1 MNTQYVER
9 ASLTLIGLSARTTN
23 AEEAAGSGRLP
34 QLWQQYLESGQL
46 GGAAVD
52 NPHLVYALYTDY
64 ESDASGAYTVLI
76 GHESSELLQEL
87 PKETAS
93 LPALARVSVPSGSYM
108 EFTTRKGPIWEVTA
122 EAWQDIWSYFNQS
135 EVEQRTYAGDYELYD
150 FSKWTPDEAVV
161 SIYIGIRG

>member
-9 ASLTLIGLSARTTN
+9 PSLTLIGLSARTTN

-34 QLWQQYLESGQL
+34 QLWQQYMESGQL
-46 GGAAVD
+46 AGTTVD

-76 GHESSELLQEL
+76 GHESSELLQEQ

-93 LPALARVSVPSGSYM
+93 LPGLTRGFVPSGSYM
-108 EFTTRKGPIWEVTA
+108 VFTSRKGPIWEVAA
-122 EAWQDIWSYFNQS
+122 EAWQDIWAYFSQS
-135 EVEQRTYAGDYELYD
+135 EVEERTYAGDYELYD
-150 FSKWTPDEAVV
+150 FSKWTPEEAVI
-161 SIYIGIRG
+161 SIYIGIKG